1 MKTSSG
7 YRESKE
13 KSLSYQ
19 PIAIFVKTSGT
30 RDQNRIE
37 ESRWDEDVVSEHIH
51 TKKWQIIFLK
61 KPNSCKLAC
70 TRQSIFWVKLW
81 TKEQVPML

>member
-37 ESRWDEDVVSEHIH
+37 ESR
-51 TKKWQIIFLK
+51 
-61 KPNSCKLAC
+61 
-70 TRQSIFWVKLW
+70 
-81 TKEQVPML
+81 